1 MLFVFVS
8 KLYTSEWVVAGCGGI
23 LTKPHDHL
31 TSPGYP
37 GVYPD
42 SVECRWE
49 IRAELG
55 SSIELN
61 IADFYLEGGED
72 CSYDYLAVYG
82 GPELSSPQLIKM
94 CNRNSQNTTVT
105 SQGSNMLVV
114 FRWVCDSNVLYP
126 LLKVNLF

>member
-1 MLFVFVS
+1 M
-8 KLYTSEWVVAGCGGI
+8 
-23 LTKPHDHL
+23 
-31 TSPGYP
+31 
-37 GVYPD
+37 YPD

-72 CSYDYLAVYG
+72 CGYDYLAVYG

-105 SQGSNMLVV
+105 SQGNNMLVV
-114 FRWVCDSNVLYP
+114 FRFVPYYD
-126 LLKVNLF
+126 LFFIKREVALTNHS

>member
-1 MLFVFVS
+1 M
-8 KLYTSEWVVAGCGGI
+8 
-23 LTKPHDHL
+23 
-31 TSPGYP
+31 
-37 GVYPD
+37 
-42 SVECRWE
+42 ECRWE

-61 IADFYLEGGED
+61 IADFYLEGGQD

-114 FRWVCDSNVLYP
+114 FRWVCDTCLVLP
-126 LLKVNLF
+126 FSTNNLAKKTIALLRQN